1 MKRRTPACR
10 FVPIVLQKS
19 PSELCEM
26 EICNYESEAPFL
38 LILFC
43 VSKPDFKSFFLA
55 KCSKYFCNTIGTNPT
70 CRDACYLAAFG
81 GKAVMAPSATSPRL
95 MTVPLG

>member
-26 EICNYESEAPFL
+26 EICNYRIEAPVL
-38 LILFC
+38 LNRCC
-43 VSKPDFKSFFLA
+43 VFQPDLESIFLA
-55 KCSKYFCNTIGTNPT
+55 
-70 CRDACYLAAFG
+70 
-81 GKAVMAPSATSPRL
+81 
-95 MTVPLG
+95 